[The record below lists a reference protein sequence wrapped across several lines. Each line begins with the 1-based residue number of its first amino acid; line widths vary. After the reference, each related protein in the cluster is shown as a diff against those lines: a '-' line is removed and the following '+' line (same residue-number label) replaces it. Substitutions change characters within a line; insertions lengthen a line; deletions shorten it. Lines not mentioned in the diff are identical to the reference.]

1 MINIIIKYKYI
12 INMMIEN
19 INGKDNFYA
28 AGRAATVPLF
38 RMVLLKKDQQYS
50 NVIVLFYYIY
60 LIVMYVTYVY
70 LLLNSM

>member
-19 INGKDNFYA
+19 INKKDNYYA

-50 NVIVLFYYIY
+50 IILLYISYCYVRKLCLFI
-60 LIVMYVTYVY
+60 IK
-70 LLLNSM
+70 